1 MENNDNVDALGKN
14 RDKESREN
22 DLAKKQSEA
31 NPAAENL
38 DMMPNSVNQNGEK
51 GFSQKKDTDNA
62 EIHNKAE
69 EYAKEEHDK
78 AKNWENT
85 TDEENNS

>member
-1 MENNDNVDALGKN
+1 MENQESADALGKN
-14 RDKESREN
+14 HDKEAREN

-38 DMMPNSVNQNGEK
+38 DMMPNSVNKNGDK
-51 GFSQKKDTDNA
+51 GFSQQGETDKE
-62 EIHNKAE
+62 EIHDKAE

-85 TDEENNS
+85 SNEE

>member
-1 MENNDNVDALGKN
+1 MENKESADALGKN
-14 RDKESREN
+14 HDKEARDH

-31 NPAAENL
+31 NPAAENI
-38 DMMPNSVNQNGEK
+38 DMTPNSVNQNGDQ
-51 GFSQKKDTDNA
+51 GFSQKKDTDTA

-85 TDEENNS
+85 PDKENNN

>member
-1 MENNDNVDALGKN
+1 MENEAKNADALGKN
-14 RDKESREN
+14 RDEAAREN

-38 DMMPNSVNQNGEK
+38 DMMPNSVNKNGEK
-51 GFSQKKDTDNA
+51 EFSQEKTSSAAD
-62 EIHNKAE
+62 IHNKAQ

-78 AKNWENT
+78 AKNWENI
-85 TDEENNS
+85 TDKED